1 MGLRRKRSFVGMS
14 SGTMLLVRGVDTQP
28 HVVIIDDRT
37 EMIHE
42 TRPSL
47 LIGGRVGLSI
57 DKVATST
64 ARLLLHISSNRRWS
78 S

>member
-1 MGLRRKRSFVGMS
+1 MNLRQKRSFVGMS

-42 TRPSL
+42 TRCSL
-47 LIGGRVGLSI
+47 LISGRLLTNGRFGLSVDRAAAGI
-57 DKVATST
+57 
-64 ARLLLHISSNRRWS
+64 LLRISST
-78 S
+78 